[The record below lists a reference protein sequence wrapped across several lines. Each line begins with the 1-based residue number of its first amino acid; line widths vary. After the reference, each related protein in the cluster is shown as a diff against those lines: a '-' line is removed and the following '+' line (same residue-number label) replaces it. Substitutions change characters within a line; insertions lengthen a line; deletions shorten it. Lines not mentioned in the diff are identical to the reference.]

1 MEFEHYT
8 VVLLMTNPDAPQLDE
23 ERAAALQ
30 DAHLDHLASLH
41 EAGHVLAAGPVS
53 DPKREFRGL
62 SLLGVDVETARALKE
77 ADPAVQAGVFVA
89 HVLPWM
95 TPAGALHFAQTTY
108 PHSIADV
115 VGTQSAQS

>member
-30 DAHLDHLASLH
+30 DAHLHHLASLH
-41 EAGHVLAAGPVS
+41 EAGHVLAGGPVS
-53 DPKREFRGL
+53 DPDREIRGF
-62 SLLGVDVETARALKE
+62 SLLAVDVETARTLKK
-77 ADPAVQAGVFVA
+77 ADPAVQAGVFVLR
-89 HVLPWM
+89 VLPWR
-95 TPAGALHFAQTTY
+95 TPAGALHFTQTTY
-108 PHSIADV
+108 PHAIADV

>member
-1 MEFEHYT
+1 VEFEHYT

-30 DAHLDHLASLH
+30 DAHLDHLARLH
-41 EAGHVLAAGPVS
+41 EAGHVLAGGAVS
-53 DPKREFRGL
+53 DPARRIRGL
-62 SLLGVDVETARALKE
+62 SLLGVDVETARELKE
-77 ADPAVQAGVFVA
+77 ADPAVQAGVFLLQ
-89 HVLPWM
+89 VLPWR
-95 TPAGALHFAQTTY
+95 TPAGALQFTPTTY